1 MKRHTCFS
9 LPNLSQKYAIIVLK
23 SKEISIEKGKHRFKY
38 MTIFDVLSLIG
49 GLCLFLFGMNIM
61 GEALERRVGGQLQN
75 LLAKL
80 TTNKLAGLLTG
91 IGVTSII
98 QSSSATT
105 VMVVGFVNSGLMTLK
120 QAINVIMGANIGTT
134 ITAWIL
140 SLGGIQSDSFFMQLL
155 KPTSFTPILA
165 LAGIILYMFLKDP
178 KKKDTGMIFLGFAVL
193 MFGMDTMTQSVSGLA
208 EMESFQNLFLLF
220 KNPILGVLVGAL
232 LTAIVQSSSAS
243 VGILQ
248 ALAMTG
254 AVTYSAAIPIIMG
267 QNIGTCITAILSSF
281 GTNRNA
287 KRAAIVHLSFNVV
300 GTLVWISIF
309 MVVQSVVQPPILN
322 ASATLAG
329 IAISHTLFNLACT
342 ILLLPLSGVL
352 EKIAYILVPETP
364 DPETF
369 VELDERLLQT
379 PTLALEQCNN
389 IVAHMAELSVDS
401 IQRSIHCIF
410 TFDKE
415 DAKKIRKT
423 EDRIDRYEDK
433 ISEYLIQLS
442 ILKTSESDSTKAA
455 MLLKA
460 ISDFE
465 RMSDHATNIL
475 QLAEEMH
482 EKKCI
487 LSNPAKKELENL
499 SNAIY
504 EIMHL
509 TLLAFQNQD
518 IQAAE
523 KVEPLEEIIDEI
535 KDRMRNQHILRLQDG
550 QCTAEYSF
558 LWNDILTNLERT
570 SDHCSNVAASIIDIQ
585 TLSFHI
591 HQSIRSMKKNNPAF
605 KKYYEEYAE
614 KYLTTRE

>member
-1 MKRHTCFS
+1 
-9 LPNLSQKYAIIVLK
+9 
-23 SKEISIEKGKHRFKY
+23 
-38 MTIFDVLSLIG
+38 MTIFDILSLIG

-91 IGVTSII
+91 IGVTAII

-105 VMVVGFVNSGLMTLK
+105 VMVVGFVNSGLMSLK

-140 SLGGIQSDSFFMQLL
+140 SLGGISSDSLFMQLL
-155 KPTSFTPILA
+155 KPTSFTPLLA
-165 LAGIILYMFLKDP
+165 LIGIILYMFLKDS
-178 KKKDTGMIFLGFAVL
+178 KKKDTGMILLGFAVL
-193 MFGMDTMTQSVSGLA
+193 MFGMDTMTNSVSGLA

-220 KNPILGVLVGAL
+220 KNPLLGVLVGAL

-300 GTLVWISIF
+300 GTLVWISAF
-309 MVVQSVVQPPILN
+309 MAIQYIMQPAILN
-322 ASATLAG
+322 NSATLAG
-329 IAISHTLFNLACT
+329 VAICHTVFNIACT
-342 ILLLPLSGVL
+342 LLLLPLSGFL
-352 EKIAYILVPETP
+352 EKIAYILVPETA
-364 DPETF
+364 DPEKFT
-369 VELDERLLQT
+369 ELDERLLQT

-389 IVAHMAELSVDS
+389 IVAHMGELSIES
-401 IQRSIHCIF
+401 IQKSIKCLKHYSN
-410 TFDKE
+410 E

-433 ISEYLIQLS
+433 VSEYLIKLS
-442 ILKTSESDSTKAA
+442 MLQASESDSAKAA

-460 ISDFE
+460 IADFE
-465 RMSDHATNIL
+465 RISDHAVNIL
-475 QLAEEMH
+475 DIAQAMN
-482 EKKCI
+482 EKKFI
-487 LSNPAKKELENL
+487 LSHGAETEINTLEKAL
-499 SNAIY
+499 S
-504 EIMHL
+504 EIMEL
-509 TLLAFQNQD
+509 TIKAFKEND
-518 IQAAE
+518 IKAANM
-523 KVEPLEEIIDEI
+523 VEPLEEIIDHI
-535 KDRMRNQHILRLQDG
+535 KETMRNNHIQRLQKG
-550 QCTAEYSF
+550 KCTAEFSF
-558 LWNDILTNLERT
+558 LWNDVLTNLERA
-570 SDHCSNVAASIIDIQ
+570 SDHCSNIAASLIDTNNQ
-585 TLSFHI
+585 TFHI
-591 HQSIRSMKKNNPAF
+591 HASLKAMKKNNPEFKEQYEIYA
-605 KKYYEEYAE
+605 KKY
-614 KYLTTRE
+614 LNN

>member
-1 MKRHTCFS
+1 
-9 LPNLSQKYAIIVLK
+9 
-23 SKEISIEKGKHRFKY
+23 

-140 SLGGIQSDSFFMQLL
+140 SLGGISSDSLFMQLL

-165 LAGIILYMFLKDP
+165 LAGIILYMFIKDP

-220 KNPILGVLVGAL
+220 KNPLLGVLVGAV

-254 AVTYSAAIPIIMG
+254 AVSYAAAIPIIMG

-300 GTLVWISIF
+300 GTFVWISIF
-309 MVVQSVVQPPILN
+309 MMIQSIMQPAILN
-322 ASATLAG
+322 TSATLAG
-329 IAISHTLFNLACT
+329 IAICHTVFNIACT
-342 ILLLPLSGVL
+342 LLLLPLSGLL
-352 EKIAYILVPETP
+352 EKIAYILVPETQ
-364 DPETF
+364 DPEKF

-389 IVAHMAELSVDS
+389 IVAHMAELSMESVVKS
-401 IQRSIHCIF
+401 IRCL
-410 TFDKE
+410 FDFNKE

-442 ILKTSESDSTKAA
+442 ILKSSEGDSTKAA

-460 ISDFE
+460 IGDFE
-465 RMSDHATNIL
+465 RISDHATNVL
-475 QLAEEMH
+475 QIAEEMH
-482 EKKCI
+482 EKKFTV
-487 LSNPAKKELENL
+487 SNGAQAELKNL
-499 SNAIY
+499 ANALD
-504 EIMHL
+504 EIMQL
-509 TLLAFQNQD
+509 TLSAFKDQNLE
-518 IQAAE
+518 AANQ
-523 KVEPLEEIIDEI
+523 VEPLEEIIDQI
-535 KDRMRNQHILRLQDG
+535 KDTMRNNHIQRLQEG
-550 QCTAEYSF
+550 KCTAEYSF
-558 LWNDILTNLERT
+558 LWNDVLTNLERT
-570 SDHCSNVAASIIDIQ
+570 SDHCSNVAASIID
-585 TLSFHI
+585 THNLSFHI

-605 KKYYEEYAE
+605 KEQYDFYAE

>member
-1 MKRHTCFS
+1 
-9 LPNLSQKYAIIVLK
+9 
-23 SKEISIEKGKHRFKY
+23 

-140 SLGGIQSDSFFMQLL
+140 SLGGISSDSLFMQLL
-155 KPTSFTPILA
+155 KPTSFTPVLA
-165 LAGIILYMFLKDP
+165 LFGIIWYMFLKDP

-193 MFGMDTMTQSVSGLA
+193 MFGMDTMTNSVAGLA

-220 KNPILGVLVGAL
+220 KNPLLGVLVGAV
-232 LTAIVQSSSAS
+232 LTAVVQSSSAS

-287 KRAAIVHLSFNVV
+287 KRAALVHLSFNVV

-309 MVVQSVVQPPILN
+309 MAVQHIMQPVILDE
-322 ASATLAG
+322 SATLAG
-329 IAISHTLFNLACT
+329 IAICHTLFNLACT
-342 ILLLPLSGVL
+342 LLLLPLSGVL
-352 EKIAYILVPETP
+352 EKIAYILVPETE
-364 DPETF
+364 DPEKF

-379 PTLALEQCNN
+379 PTLALEQCSN
-389 IVAHMAELSVDS
+389 IVAHMAELSMDS
-401 IQRSIHCIF
+401 VNRSIACLSEF
-410 TFDKE
+410 NKE

-442 ILKTSESDSTKAA
+442 ILKSSESDSTKAA

-460 ISDFE
+460 IGDFE
-465 RMSDHATNIL
+465 RISDHAVNVL
-475 QLAEEMH
+475 QIAEEMS
-482 EKKCI
+482 EKKYT
-487 LSNPAKKELENL
+487 LSQGAQKEIDTL
-499 SNAIY
+499 SKALN
-504 EIMHL
+504 EIMEL
-509 TLLAFQNQD
+509 TYDAFKNED
-518 IQAAE
+518 LKAAE
-523 KVEPLEEIIDEI
+523 LVEPLEEIIDHLKET
-535 KDRMRNQHILRLQDG
+535 MRNNHIKRLQDG
-550 QCTAEYSF
+550 KCTAEYSF
-558 LWNDILTNLERT
+558 LWNDVLTNLERT
-570 SDHCSNVAASIIDIQ
+570 SDHCSNVAASVID
-585 TLSFHI
+585 THNLSFHI
-591 HQSIRSMKKNNPAF
+591 HKSIKMMKKDNPSF
-605 KKYYEEYAE
+605 KEHYELYAE
-614 KYLTTRE
+614 KYLNK